1 MDMPITQINSD
12 TLIPIEEHFRISA
25 GPGAG
30 KTHWLINHI
39 KNVLHQSARLSKTRK
54 IACITYTNVAV
65 ETIVRRLG
73 LSTAQIDVSTIHSF
87 LYRHIVKPYA
97 SFLVEEYGLNVKKL
111 DGHDDV
117 ILSNYSFISEWK
129 GKTGQQ
135 RISDHNE
142 LAKAFAKARWRF
154 DGDALIVKPDYPY
167 IIGNY
172 PVKTDSYFE
181 YKKMAWERGVI
192 HHDDVLFFSYQLLLK
207 LPFILQVLR
216 AKFPYFF
223 VDEFQDTN
231 NIQANILS
239 RIGQEETIVGIIG
252 DKAQSIYSFQG
263 ADPSQFSS
271 FTLPEMQEYQMAV
284 NRRSTNQ
291 IIDLLNTIRTDIQ
304 QIKLN
309 NIEGRKATIIVSER
323 IASFR
328 KAQELCNNEELCS
341 LSRDNVTSN
350 AMKKSMNQNVPSED
364 LLQSLAGVDSDR
376 DRKKLIIACI
386 KSTELARQKRFK
398 EAIKELERRFKNTI
412 DANAGKKEALK
423 HINLLLRE
431 YDEIKEMTLLNFH
444 SFVKGNIRGSIAD
457 LRRGNI
463 KAFYENHTY
472 QQLAVCVKITE
483 DTSIH
488 RTIHKAKGAEFD
500 NVLLVLEE
508 DADFAFLLSPDLENK
523 EEHRINYVAISRA
536 KKQVFITTPVL
547 STSNTTRLSALFDII
562 TL

>member
-97 SFLVEEYGLNVKKL
+97 SFLVEEYGLNVKNL

-117 ILSNYSFISEWK
+117 ILSNYSFISEWQE
-129 GKTGQQ
+129 KTGQQ
-135 RISDHNE
+135 WIRKHNE
-142 LAKAFAKARWRF
+142 LAKAFAEARWRL
-154 DGDALIVKPDYPY
+154 DGDALIVRPDYPHK
-167 IIGNY
+167 IDNY
-172 PVKTDSYFE
+172 SVKTSSYFE
-181 YKKMAWERGVI
+181 YKKMAWARGVV

-207 LPFILQVLR
+207 VPFILQVLR

-231 NIQANILS
+231 IIQAKMLGQ
-239 RIGQEETIVGIIG
+239 IGQEETIIGVVG

-271 FTLPEMQEYQMAV
+271 FTLPRLQEYQMAD

-304 QIKLN
+304 QIKFN
-309 NIEGRKATIIVSER
+309 NIEGRKPAIIVSER

-328 KAQELCNNEELCS
+328 KAHELCDNEELCS
-341 LSRDNVTSN
+341 LSRENITSN
-350 AMKKSMNQNVPSED
+350 IMKKSMNQNVPSED
-364 LLQSLAGVDSDR
+364 LLQSLADVDSDR
-376 DRKKLIIACI
+376 DRGKLIIACI
-386 KSTELARQKRFK
+386 EATELTRQKRFK
-398 EAIKELERRFKNTI
+398 EAIKELERRFRDI
-412 DANAGKKEALK
+412 DENARKKEALK
-423 HINLLLRE
+423 HISLLLRE
-431 YDEIKEMTLLNFH
+431 YNGIKEMSLLNFH
-444 SFVKGNIRGSIAD
+444 SFVKRNIRGSIAN

-463 KAFYENHTY
+463 KTFYERYTY
-472 QQLAVCVKITE
+472 QQLAVCVKNTE
-483 DTSIH
+483 HTSIH

-500 NVLLVLEE
+500 NVLLVLEGE
-508 DADFAFLLSPDLENK
+508 DDFAFLLNPDLENK

-536 KKQVFITTPVL
+536 RKRIFISASVL
-547 STSNTTRLSALFDII
+547 STNNTTRLSALFDII